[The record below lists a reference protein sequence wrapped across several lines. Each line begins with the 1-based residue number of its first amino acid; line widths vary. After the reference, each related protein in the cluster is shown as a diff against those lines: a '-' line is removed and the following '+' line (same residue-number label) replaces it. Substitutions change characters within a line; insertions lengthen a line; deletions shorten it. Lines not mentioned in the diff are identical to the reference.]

1 MDAKASVHHPADLK
15 PTRRPRLVKLLPSN
29 IGGPLI
35 GLVLL
40 VLVFSFSSEFFFSL
54 RNGLNILDQVTVLG
68 ILAIGMTA
76 VIVIGGIDL
85 SVGSVLAFSMMMLGW
100 LYQDQAVPLGLA
112 IPISIGTGML
122 AGLVSGGLITYAKLP
137 PFIATLT
144 MMSVAR
150 GLANIL
156 TEGRQIVG
164 FPDWFTSLATVRHFG
179 FLSATVGLFLVMLVV
194 AWVFL
199 RFRAGGRNLYAI
211 GGSPEVARLSGI
223 KVRAITLWV
232 YAISGALAGIAAVTL
247 AARLDS
253 SQPSAGLSLELDA
266 IAAVVIG
273 GASLS
278 GGVGSIGGTL
288 VGVLIIGVLRNGL
301 NLSNSTRKPRRSPC
315 KQLWIIAR
323 HNRKRCCAC
332 AISAR
337 LMARC
342 RCCRRST
349 STFAPAK
356 CWRCSGRTARASR
369 HCRRSLPA
377 WCNPSPGAV

>member
-1 MDAKASVHHPADLK
+1 VDAKASAHQPSLK
-15 PTRRPRLVKLLPSN
+15 PAKSPRLIHRLPSN

-35 GLVLL
+35 GLALL
-40 VLVFSFSSEFFFSL
+40 VLVFSFSSEFFFSV

-100 LYQDQAVPLGLA
+100 LYQDQGMALGLA
-112 IPISIGTGML
+112 IPLAIGTGML
-122 AGLVSGGLITYAKLP
+122 AGLVSGLLISYAKLP
-137 PFIATLT
+137 AFIATLT

-156 TEGRQIVG
+156 TDGRQIVG
-164 FPDWFTSLATVRHFG
+164 YPEWFTSLATVRHFG
-179 FLSATVGLFLVMLVV
+179 FLSATVGLFLVLLVV
-194 AWVFL
+194 AWVYL
-199 RFRAGGRNLYAI
+199 RYRAGGRNLYAI
-211 GGSPEVARLSGI
+211 GGSSEVARLSGI
-223 KVRAITLWV
+223 KVRKITLWV
-232 YAISGALAGIAAVTL
+232 YALSGALAGIAAVTM

-253 SQPSAGLSLELDA
+253 SQPSAGLALELDA

-301 NLSNSTRKPRRSPC
+301 NLLGVSPFIQQVVIGVVIALAVTLDTLRRRSNNH
-315 KQLWIIAR
+315 A
-323 HNRKRCCAC
+323 
-332 AISAR
+332 
-337 LMARC
+337 
-342 RCCRRST
+342 
-349 STFAPAK
+349 
-356 CWRCSGRTARASR
+356 
-369 HCRRSLPA
+369 
-377 WCNPSPGAV
+377 

>member
-1 MDAKASVHHPADLK
+1 MDGHVSVPQQDTKTTGRA
-15 PTRRPRLVKLLPSN
+15 RLVKLLPNN

-35 GLVLL
+35 GLALL
-40 VLVFSFSSEFFFSL
+40 VLVFSFSSDYFFSV

-68 ILAIGMTA
+68 ILALGMTA

-100 LYQDQAVPLGLA
+100 LYQDVGLSLGLA
-112 IPISIGTGML
+112 IPLAIGTGVL
-122 AGLVSGGLITYAKLP
+122 AGLVSGLLISYARLP
-137 PFIATLT
+137 AFIATLT

-164 FPDWFTSLATVRHFG
+164 YPEWFTALATVRHFG
-179 FLSATVGLFLVMLVV
+179 FLSATVGLFLLLAGC
-194 AWVFL
+194 AWVYL
-199 RFRAGGRNLYAI
+199 RYRAGGRNLYAI
-211 GGSPEVARLSGI
+211 GGSAEVARLSGI
-223 KVRAITLWV
+223 KVRKITLWV
-232 YAISGALAGIAAVTL
+232 YALSGGLAGIAAMAM

-253 SQPSAGLSLELDA
+253 SQPSAGLTLELDA

-301 NLSNSTRKPRRSPC
+301 NLLGVSPFIQQVVIGVVIALAVTLDTLRRRQGSH
-315 KQLWIIAR
+315 A
-323 HNRKRCCAC
+323 
-332 AISAR
+332 
-337 LMARC
+337 
-342 RCCRRST
+342 
-349 STFAPAK
+349 
-356 CWRCSGRTARASR
+356 
-369 HCRRSLPA
+369 
-377 WCNPSPGAV
+377 